1 MFEVK
6 DLFEK
11 GFHYGHRKWCSSPK
25 MKDFIFCE
33 KWGTSIID
41 LTKTAPLFERALNAL
56 YACAKKGGRILFVG
70 TKHQAADLIMQTA
83 QNCGQYYI
91 NKRWLGGT
99 ITNNLSTISLPL
111 NKLAKME
118 KDIEAGYVDK
128 LTKRERQ
135 QIYKKREKIVG
146 LFSGIKNLNGVP
158 DMLVVVDPK
167 REGIAIKEAKL
178 GNIPVIALADT
189 DTPEPGLIT
198 YLVPGNDEGQG
209 AIQYFLYMCE
219 QTINK
224 AVKEAEHKEVKAVE
238 NSEAKTDASF
248 NEADTISQNDIIEN
262 SLKDT
267 L

>member
-1 MFEVK
+1 
-6 DLFEK
+6 
-11 GFHYGHRKWCSSPK
+11 
-25 MKDFIFCE
+25 MKPFIFCE

-41 LTKTAPLFERALNAL
+41 MTLTACLFEKALKAL
-56 YACAKKGGRILFVG
+56 ESCVKKGGRILFVG
-70 TKHQAADLIMQTA
+70 TKHQASDLIMQTA

-135 QIYKKREKIVG
+135 QIYKKREKIVT
-146 LFSGIKNLNGVP
+146 LFSGIKNLNGIP
-158 DMLVVVDPK
+158 DMLIVIDPK

-189 DTPEPGLIT
+189 DTPEPGMIT

-209 AIQYFLYMCE
+209 AIHYFLQMCE

-224 AVKEAEHKEVKAVE
+224 AMQEAGIQASNLQELAEKKEAGTEPK
-238 NSEAKTDASF
+238 F
-248 NEADTISQNDIIEN
+248 
-262 SLKDT
+262 SLKESNLSNDQNTDT
-267 L
+267 DLPKDEI